1 MQALLYHNR
10 ISSVNPF
17 ASKQMKSR
25 DKKNQES
32 GKKIGKS
39 IRERRKKP
47 QQRAHAL
54 RPGGSFTAVIFRG
67 APSKRGRTG
76 GIAYIPDERIP
87 NKGISAAQ
95 NK

>member
-47 QQRAHAL
+47 QQRARLAA
-54 RPGGSFTAVIFRG
+54 RRSFTAVIFRG
-67 APSKRGRTG
+67 APANRGRPC
-76 GIAYIPDERIP
+76 GIAFIPDEHIP